1 MCGLA
6 WSASDSSHLSNEY
19 EPNTGNSHERDG
31 GCRLHVTD
39 IMSWLLP
46 TEVDCYMSA
55 ITRSPEGL
63 DARRLDLPMWIWGF
77 PGYRVVGCMFTGAAT
92 AHERVSKLN
101 VFLNLFSRLFLYRAA
116 YPPTPIGAHVALVFA
131 LVHFV
136 RFSASTLWLHHPR
149 FNCPVGSGLNI

>member
-63 DARRLDLPMWIWGF
+63 DARRLDKFPVPPQSHTTHVDLGF
-77 PGYRVVGCMFTGAAT
+77 PR
-92 AHERVSKLN
+92 
-101 VFLNLFSRLFLYRAA
+101 
-116 YPPTPIGAHVALVFA
+116 I
-131 LVHFV
+131 
-136 RFSASTLWLHHPR
+136 
-149 FNCPVGSGLNI
+149 